1 MFCVY
6 LDKSGLLLP
15 HQKKVESICYI
26 DTSIGK
32 AFSGWRGEN
41 NTTIKHHPPI
51 TCYLVLRAYI
61 CILISTNL
69 DKDYFDETTDELS
82 LDK

>member
-6 LDKSGLLLP
+6 FDKSGLVLP

-51 TCYLVLRAYI
+51 TCYPVLHAYI
-61 CILISTNL
+61 CILYPTLMIKTVSMKPQMN
-69 DKDYFDETTDELS
+69 
-82 LDK
+82 